1 MNIKRLMAVIKKE
14 FLHIRRD
21 RASLIMAV
29 MMPLIF
35 IFLFGYAVNTDV
47 ENIDMAVLDMDKSM
61 ESRELVKKFEASNY
75 FVPSVYVKNTGE
87 LERLIDTGNVKCA
100 IIIPSGFS
108 KTVNGFGDSNVQ
120 LIIDGVDPTIARTA
134 LQSGFLLSKNYSLEQ
149 LPQLQSSQ
157 LSSGEPGLDVR
168 TKVWYNPNL
177 ESTKFTIPGLIGLI
191 MQNITVILTAFSLVR
206 EKERGTIELLM
217 VTPVKPAEL
226 IVGKMVPYIL
236 IGTLDFLIAL
246 FFGTFWF
253 DVPIAGNTLLLI
265 LLGVIFVICSLSIGI
280 LISTIAQTQAQAM
293 QMAFLFLLPSI
304 LLSGF
309 IFPRESMPFPI
320 MVAGYF
326 IPLTYFLKILRGII
340 LKGSD
345 FTILASEVYILL
357 AFGIALLAVASISFK
372 KRLD

>member
-1 MNIKRLMAVIKKE
+1 
-14 FLHIRRD
+14 
-21 RASLIMAV
+21 MAV

-87 LERLIDTGNVKCA
+87 IERLIDTGKVKCA

-108 KTVNGFGDSNVQ
+108 KTVNGFGDSSVQ

-134 LQSGFLLSKNYSLEQ
+134 LQSGFLLSKNYSLER

-157 LSSGEPGLDVR
+157 LNTGEPGLDVR

-217 VTPVKPAEL
+217 VTPIKPAEL

-246 FFGTFWF
+246 FFGTYWF
-253 DVPIAGNTLLLI
+253 DVPIAGNTMLLI
-265 LLGVIFVICSLSIGI
+265 ILGVIFVICSLSIGI

-345 FTILASEVYILL
+345 FTILANEVYILL

>member
-1 MNIKRLMAVIKKE
+1 LNLKRLLAIIKKE

-21 RASLIMAV
+21 KASLVMAV

-87 LERLIDTGNVKCA
+87 LERLIDIGEVKCA

-108 KTVNGFGDSNVQ
+108 KTVSGFGNSSVQ

-149 LPQLQSSQ
+149 LSANEYRMLNSA
-157 LSSGEPGLDVR
+157 EPGIDVR

-177 ESTKFTIPGLIGLI
+177 ESTKFTIPGLIGII

-206 EKERGTIELLM
+206 EKEKGTIELLM
-217 VTPVKPAEL
+217 VTPIRPAEL

-246 FFGTFWF
+246 FFGTYWF
-253 DVPIAGNTLLLI
+253 NVPIAGNALLLI
-265 LLGVIFVICSLSIGI
+265 LLGIIFVMCSLSIGI
-280 LISTIAQTQAQAM
+280 LISTIARTQAQAM

-309 IFPRESMPFPI
+309 IFPRESMPLPI
-320 MVAGYF
+320 MISGYF

-340 LKGSD
+340 LKGSE
-345 FTILASEVYILL
+345 FTILANEVFILL
-357 AFGIALLAVASISFK
+357 AFGIALLTLASISFK